1 MRRSMST
8 SQLILASAS
17 TRRQQLL
24 SQLGV
29 GFNVAAQ
36 HIDETKHPEETPVDY
51 VCRMAVEKA
60 RSALHTLLAEDASV
74 VLAAD
79 TIVLCEG
86 EVLGKPANKAAALS
100 MLSTLSAK
108 SHRVLSAV
116 AVANHQRE
124 SLLYSDTLVEF
135 RRIDT
140 TEAARYWDTGEP
152 AGKAGSYAIQGFGAA
167 FVKSISGSYS
177 GVMGLPLFETAQL
190 LAGFGVATWQA
201 ELECALE

>member
-1 MRRSMST
+1 MST

-24 SQLGV
+24 TQLGV
-29 GFNVAAQ
+29 GFKIAAQ
-36 HIDETKHPEETPVDY
+36 HIDETKRPEETPADY

-60 RSALHTLLAEDASV
+60 QSALHTLATEDASV

-86 EVLGKPANKAAALS
+86 EVLGKPANKAAALG
-100 MLSTLSAK
+100 MLSMLSAK
-108 SHRVLSAV
+108 SHRALSAV

-177 GVMGLPLFETAQL
+177 GVMGLPLYETAQL
-190 LAGFGVATWQA
+190 LAGFGVPSWQA